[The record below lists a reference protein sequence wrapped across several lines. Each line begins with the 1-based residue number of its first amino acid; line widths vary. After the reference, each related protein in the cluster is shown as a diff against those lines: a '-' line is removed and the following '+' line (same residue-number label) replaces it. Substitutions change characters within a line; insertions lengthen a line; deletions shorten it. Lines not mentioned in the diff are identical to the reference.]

1 MHGQFVW
8 YELMTSNAA
17 GAKGFY
23 PAVAGWGTEDW
34 PHSQYTMWTSGGIPL
49 GGIVQLR
56 QDQMQQGM
64 RSAWMPYIEAGDVD
78 ETARKA
84 ASIGGRVLFG
94 PQDIPGTG
102 RFAVIADPQGAVFA
116 IYHSLSPSEGFDGDP
131 IPGRFAWHELTTTD
145 YRGALEFYRR
155 LFGWEDTGSFDMEVG
170 PYQMY
175 GMKGKSFGG
184 IFNRTP
190 EMGNMPP
197 FWLCYIA
204 VPDLNKAVAAAKKNG
219 GKVLNGPMEVPGGGW
234 IAVLNDPQGAMF
246 ALFKPAPEDAAP
258 QRASRRSAGRSGA
271 RKGAARRP
279 TKPAKKKAAARKGAA
294 RKPAPKKKQAKK
306 ASRKK
311 TAPKKKTRARKPAGG
326 RKKRR

>member
-17 GAKGFY
+17 GAKTFY

-34 PHSQYTMWTSGGIPL
+34 PRSQYTMWTSGGVPL

-56 QDQMQQGM
+56 PDQLQQGM

-84 ASIGGRVLFG
+84 AAIGGRVLFG

-102 RFAVIADPQGAVFA
+102 RFAVLADPQGAVFA

-131 IPGRFAWHELTTTD
+131 IPGRFAWHELTTTN
-145 YRGALEFYRR
+145 YSAALDFYRR
-155 LFGWEDTGSFDMEVG
+155 LFGWEGTGSFEMEVG

-175 GMKGKSFGG
+175 GMKAKSFGG
-184 IFNRTP
+184 MFNRTP
-190 EMGNMPP
+190 DMGNMPP

-204 VPDLNKAVAAAKKNG
+204 VPDLYKSISSAKHHG

-234 IAVLNDPQGAMF
+234 VAILSDPQGAMF
-246 ALFKPAPEDAAP
+246 ALYKPAPEGAESARPAKRGAKRTAAKKSSA
-258 QRASRRSAGRSGA
+258 RTSSAKRSPAKKSPAKKSAA
-271 RKGAARRP
+271 RKSSAKKGAAKRP
-279 TKPAKKKAAARKGAA
+279 ARGKPAKKKG
-294 RKPAPKKKQAKK
+294 AKK
-306 ASRKK
+306 A
-311 TAPKKKTRARKPAGG
+311 
-326 RKKRR
+326 RRR

>member
-102 RFAVIADPQGAVFA
+102 RFAVIGDPQGAVFA